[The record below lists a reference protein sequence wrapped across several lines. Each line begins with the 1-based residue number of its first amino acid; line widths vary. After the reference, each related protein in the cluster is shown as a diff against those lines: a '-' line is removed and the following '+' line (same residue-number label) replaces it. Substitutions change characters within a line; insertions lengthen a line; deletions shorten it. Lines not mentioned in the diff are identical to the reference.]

1 MASYPDFPYQSEKDT
16 ALDYLRREAV
26 SEDGWTTFVDDI
38 TSDNKQGVEYQKK
51 YVEGDSSAIPIVR
64 GRGLVEGFT
73 PQQFLALITYTG
85 VRTTWDVRTEKAEVV
100 NRFGRFLS
108 EFYAIQR
115 GIGWVVSP
123 RDIVGCQDTIVSE
136 DGSIERVQTSVED
149 SDRPP
154 VSGRVRATLTLAG
167 WVLRPAE
174 QGTNVTYVVKINP
187 NGYIPITVIN
197 NTVIPEIPGAISRA
211 SDVLHNKGYPPY
223 ISSGIKSLIRRE
235 DFDFD
240 RRTFDFDFFGK
251 EGDTFE
257 ITFDSKIY
265 SQGVTVEGGGDG
277 IEASTDG
284 NKVTIKV
291 EKEREVQLR
300 VVPS

>member
-1 MASYPDFPYQSEKDT
+1 MSSYPDFPYQAEKDA
-16 ALDYLRREAV
+16 ALEYLRREAV
-26 SEDGWTTFVDDI
+26 SEDGWTTF
-38 TSDNKQGVEYQKK
+38 DNKQGVTYQKK
-51 YVEGDSSAIPIVR
+51 YVEGDPSAIPIVR

-100 NRFGRFLS
+100 KRFGRFLS

-167 WVLRPAE
+167 WVL
-174 QGTNVTYVVKINP
+174 INP
-187 NGYIPITVIN
+187 NGYIPITIIN

-223 ISSGIKSLIRRE
+223 ISSDIKSLIRRE

-240 RRTFDFDFFGK
+240 RRTFELDFLGK
-251 EGDTFE
+251 EGDTFQ

-265 SQGVTVEGGGDG
+265 SQGVAVEGGGDG
-277 IEASTDG
+277 IEASTDD